1 MDVVRRHR
9 VVYAGI
15 GTGLSAG
22 PGAMSDLMDLCP
34 TAAEHLQGRLAS
46 WHQDDEALWPMDK
59 PTCGA
64 CTQSASHLHSDLPA
78 ADHAVGY
85 VIPV

>member
-22 PGAMSDLMDLCP
+22 PGAITDLMDLCP
-34 TAAEHLQGRLAS
+34 TAAGHG
-46 WHQDDEALWPMDK
+46 
-59 PTCGA
+59 
-64 CTQSASHLHSDLPA
+64 
-78 ADHAVGY
+78 VGY
-85 VIPV
+85 VIPL